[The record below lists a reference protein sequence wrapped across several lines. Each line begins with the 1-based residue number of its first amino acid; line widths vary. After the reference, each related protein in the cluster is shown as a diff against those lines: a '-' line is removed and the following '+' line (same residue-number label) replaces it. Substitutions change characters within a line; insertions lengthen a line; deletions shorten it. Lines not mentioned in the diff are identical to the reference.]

1 MKETNNVEQRPSTSL
16 SKGARRNQI
25 LRRITVVGVIAA
37 VITAAF
43 AGYCLHRERVE
54 EKQKAEELRKEKQDK
69 MDEQLSA
76 LKHLVY
82 ILTDS
87 SVENMEELCADTIR
101 HAEELGIYVQISG
114 NLPQYPSYRLLTDR
128 AIRECVTNC
137 ARHAHGSTVLVKIE
151 KGANEYSIRITNDG
165 DAPEKNAEEG
175 GGLSALR
182 KAAESEK
189 CIMQVSFSP
198 EFCLV
203 LKMPLTER
211 MGVYGTDTDSRRSE
225 DHAEVF

>member
-69 MDEQLSA
+69 MDKQLSA

-114 NLPQYPSYRLLTDR
+114 NLPQHPSYRLLTDR

-137 ARHAHGSTVLVKIE
+137 ARHAHGNTVLVKID

-198 EFCLV
+198 EFCLA
-203 LKMPLTER
+203 LKMPLAER